1 MLWNFITFVKG
12 DFVKKILVCLSLF
25 FSFSNVM
32 AQNKVGGGGVSGIRG
47 GIRSG
52 VDGGVSGG
60 GRVFMGMEGGNNIVA
75 SILPTR
81 SMKISNKTE
90 VSF

>member
-1 MLWNFITFVKG
+1 M
-12 DFVKKILVCLSLF
+12 KKILVFFSLF
-25 FSFSNVM
+25 FSLSNVM
-32 AQNKVGGGGVSGIRG
+32 AQNKVGGGGAIGIKG

-60 GRVFMGMEGGNNIVA
+60 GRVFMGMEGGNNIVV

-81 SMKISNKTE
+81 SMKNLK
-90 VSF
+90 

>member
-60 GRVFMGMEGGNNIVA
+60 GRVFMGMEGGRHFQQGYGYGVFA
-75 SILPTR
+75 YQQ
-81 SMKISNKTE
+81 
-90 VSF
+90 VSEMLQ